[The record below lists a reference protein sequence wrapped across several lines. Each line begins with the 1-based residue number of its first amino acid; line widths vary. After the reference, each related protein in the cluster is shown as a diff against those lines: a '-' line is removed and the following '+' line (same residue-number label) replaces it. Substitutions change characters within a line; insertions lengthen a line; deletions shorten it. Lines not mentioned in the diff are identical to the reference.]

1 MSIRGWLTEPL
12 YYDFQYSL
20 LIIPCQALIIHQPY
34 HHRIPVL
41 PLDKQ
46 PTNKEAQD
54 YQAFVFV
61 RSSGFIVNND
71 ATITG
76 GEFDIQTSFWNGFDL
91 ILSAHFQHAEV
102 EGLEVAPSV
111 FRDVRPAFAPETQL
125 AGLARYTFPQS
136 VFNGTLA
143 IHMDAQYNSSFFH
156 NIRNFDAQRTPS
168 FEVGNARINWTSAD
182 GHWDGTVFVNN
193 LADTR
198 NRLIGFDVSNL
209 CGCVTY
215 SYGKPRWVGFSL
227 RYNY

>member
-1 MSIRGWLTEPL
+1 MTFNI
-12 YYDFQYSL
+12 QYSL

-91 ILSAHFQHAEV
+91 ILSAHFQDAEV